1 MLGEVTTIL
10 AAPTNLR
17 DLRGLRTADG
27 RLYRSEA
34 PHPDWAD
41 NADVPVWPP
50 ATVVDLR
57 SPEECAAPHPFAEVA
72 AVHPVPLGA
81 SLAPALAARRLAD
94 LDLASVYRHLV
105 TDAADGPFPVLVH
118 CTAGK
123 DRTGIVIAVLLRAAG
138 VRRDD
143 VVADY
148 LRTSANLP
156 RLWSALRAAGVHL
169 PRRGALLEV
178 HADALHGVLDE
189 IEATPGGV
197 AGWLDAH
204 GVVRPR
210 STGSPP
216 GCSALPTCP
225 EQGTLA
231 GWVSSIRPIRGRRA
245 DRRT

>member
-1 MLGEVTTIL
+1 MLGKVTTIL

-27 RLYRSEA
+27 RLVRRGVLYRSEA

-41 NADVPVWPP
+41 GAEVPVWPP

-57 SPEECAAPHPFAEVA
+57 SPEECAAPHPFAEIA
-72 AVHPVPLGA
+72 AVHPIPLGA

-105 TDAADGPFPVLVH
+105 TDAADAIGRIVRIVANGPFPVLVH

-204 GVVRPR
+204 GVVRTEVDR
-210 STGSPP
+210 L
-216 GCSALPTCP
+216 AARLLCP
-225 EQGTLA
+225 A
-231 GWVSSIRPIRGRRA
+231 YVP
-245 DRRT
+245 

>member
-1 MLGEVTTIL
+1 VTTIL

-27 RLYRSEA
+27 RLVRRGVLYRSEA

-41 NADVPVWPP
+41 GAEVPVWPP

-105 TDAADGPFPVLVH
+105 TDAADAIGRIVRIVANGPFPVLVH

-189 IEATPGGV
+189 IEATPSGV

-204 GVVRPR
+204 GVERTEVDRLAAR
-210 STGSPP
+210 
-216 GCSALPTCP
+216 LLCP
-225 EQGTLA
+225 A
-231 GWVSSIRPIRGRRA
+231 YVP
-245 DRRT
+245 